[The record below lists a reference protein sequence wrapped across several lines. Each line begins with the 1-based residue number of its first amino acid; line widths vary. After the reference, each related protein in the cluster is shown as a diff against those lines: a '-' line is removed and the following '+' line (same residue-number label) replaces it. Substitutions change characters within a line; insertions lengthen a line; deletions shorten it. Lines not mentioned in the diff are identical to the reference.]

1 MNVCFTS
8 SLTESELELV
18 ADSVKPSEIGVSCY
32 IHAQE
37 WDLEPFVESETS
49 VAATEEGY
57 SPILNIRGL
66 ASRKYSFFMWNI
78 IIIMVTLPPPTPPP
92 PKKKIIINYFRV
104 VTLLNMRLRKGT
116 PVMFY
121 LLYV

>member
-8 SLTESELELV
+8 LLPESELELV
-18 ADSVKPSEIGVSCY
+18 ADTVKPSEIGVSCY

-66 ASRKYSFFMWNI
+66 ASRKYSFFIWNI
-78 IIIMVTLPPPTPPP
+78 IIIMVILPPSPNT
-92 PKKKIIINYFRV
+92 INDFRV
-104 VTLLNMRLRKGT
+104 AALVNVQFIKARTRGRTVFTCTCSM
-116 PVMFY
+116 Y
-121 LLYV
+121 